1 MNNLSVLA
9 SVLIECYL
17 RTQKGK
23 MDRHKFLKQMLL
35 FTALLCGTSFPA
47 KAQNNEITMDNNQ
60 RTKTIR
66 LVYPQWQGGDI
77 AHWITEV
84 KDPEQASR
92 GYYLGAQLLNF
103 LAPDSGQETYTVP
116 VATDKI
122 ERKVTE
128 GILDKE
134 ALIAQTRAALD
145 ILKITH
151 PDKIVTLGGECSA
164 SVVPFTYLA
173 DKYKDDLAMVW
184 IDAHPDITLPGD
196 VYAGYHAMAVTACM
210 GLGDKQLVSELPM
223 KIAPSKILFVGL
235 RDWERDEIKERQKQ
249 YGIQHLTPEDV
260 RENSDAVR
268 QWLQSCGA
276 SKVVIHFDMD
286 VLDPAEIIAAVGV
299 VPDGMKIAE
308 VVRVINDIG
317 QEKDIVGLT
326 VAEPMPRTAIRIKN
340 MLEQLPLL
348 K

>member
-1 MNNLSVLA
+1 
-9 SVLIECYL
+9 
-17 RTQKGK
+17 
-23 MDRHKFLKQMLL
+23 
-35 FTALLCGTSFPA
+35 
-47 KAQNNEITMDNNQ
+47 MDNQ
-60 RTKTIR
+60 STKTIR

-122 ERKVTE
+122 ERKVTD
-128 GILDKE
+128 GVLDKE
-134 ALIAQTRAALD
+134 ALIAQTRVALD

-173 DKYKDDLAMVW
+173 DKYKDDVAMVW
-184 IDAHPDITLPGD
+184 IDAHPDITLPGNA
-196 VYAGYHAMAVTACM
+196 YTGYHAMAVTACM

-223 KIAPSKILFVGL
+223 KLDPSKILFVGL
-235 RDWERDEIKERQKQ
+235 RDWERDEIKARQKQ
-249 YGIQHLTPEDV
+249 YGIKHLTPEDV

-326 VAEPMPRTAIRIKN
+326 VAEPMPRTAMRIKN